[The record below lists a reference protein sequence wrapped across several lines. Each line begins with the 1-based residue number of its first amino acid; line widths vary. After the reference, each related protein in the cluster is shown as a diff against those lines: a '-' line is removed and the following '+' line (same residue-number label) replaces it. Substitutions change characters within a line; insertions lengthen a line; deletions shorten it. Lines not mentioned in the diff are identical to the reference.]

1 MDKKFF
7 EVSLGI
13 FMFLFISL
21 LGFKFLY
28 GDRKLYS
35 DGSIK
40 VPEASIKYSGFE
52 EDENNYKIKVGI
64 KNNSKYYGI
73 IRDIKLQFQP
83 DSKNVSSISLG
94 PIFVGYDLK
103 ESEYFNNYEE
113 GEEYY
118 YSAFFDPGEEKQYI
132 FEIPKGLSFDE
143 NVFDT
148 NRMGIYYSIEYFKY
162 RPKENAVSVNI
173 NMEGSV
179 KFIDNSIEPYEIK

>member
-1 MDKKFF
+1 MSKKFIK
-7 EVSLGI
+7 VSLGI
-13 FMFLFISL
+13 FIFLSISL
-21 LGFKFLY
+21 LGFRFLY
-28 GDRKLYS
+28 GDKKTHL

-40 VPEASIKYSGFE
+40 VPESSTRYLGFE
-52 EDENNYKIKVGI
+52 EDDYKYKIKVGI

-73 IRDIKLQFQP
+73 IRDIKLKFQVE
-83 DSKNVSSISLG
+83 SINGVSISSV
-94 PIFVGYDLK
+94 PIFEGYDLK
-103 ESEYFNNYEE
+103 KMEYIDNYEE
-113 GEEYY
+113 GGKEYY
-118 YSAFFDPGEEKQYI
+118 SSFFDPSEEKLYV

-179 KFIDNSIEPYEIK
+179 KFIDNSIYPYEIK

>member
-1 MDKKFF
+1 MKKKFF
-7 EVSLGI
+7 KVSLGI

-28 GDRKLYS
+28 GDRKIYS

-52 EDENNYKIKVGI
+52 EDENNYKIKVSI
-64 KNNSKYYGI
+64 KNNSKYYGSL
-73 IRDIKLQFQP
+73 RDIKLKFQNY
-83 DSKNVSSISLG
+83 SGKLTSTNSG
-94 PIFVGYDLK
+94 PTFGGYKLVER
-103 ESEYFNNYEE
+103 ESFENYEE
-113 GEEYY
+113 ERKEY
-118 YSAFFDPGEEKQYI
+118 SSPFFNPSEEKLYV